1 MNHSV
6 LKCMV
11 KLLTHCQNILWR
23 SDILKTVLDEQAGAW
38 KVPRMTA
45 RRGNARR
52 KILFYFIAQTK
63 INSICY

>member
-11 KLLTHCQNILWR
+11 KLLIHCQNILWR
-23 SDILKTVLDEQAGAW
+23 SDILKTVVDKQTIAW
-38 KVPRMTA
+38 KVLRMTA
-45 RRGNARR
+45 KGGNAKW